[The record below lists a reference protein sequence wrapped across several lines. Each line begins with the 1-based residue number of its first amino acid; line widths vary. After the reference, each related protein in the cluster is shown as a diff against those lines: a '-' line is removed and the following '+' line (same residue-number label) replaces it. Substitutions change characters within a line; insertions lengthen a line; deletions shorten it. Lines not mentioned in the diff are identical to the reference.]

1 MFEHSKIL
9 IYKCMYEWWNYQ
21 EKSDRDYD
29 KSQDSGHS
37 WWNGGGVNGCLE
49 GTNKSKF
56 FWGAVDIY
64 LLTLLVV
71 SDL

>member
-1 MFEHSKIL
+1 MSGKTT
-9 IYKCMYEWWNYQ
+9 K
-21 EKSDRDYD
+21 
-29 KSQDSGHS
+29 KSQTGIMIKVRIVVTPGEMG
-37 WWNGGGVNGCLE
+37 WNGGGVNGCLE